1 MAKIV
6 IGLLMITVFVLMML
20 FLLIIGLSIALL
32 VFSRKGM
39 KSRASLTEKE
49 AS

>member
-20 FLLIIGLSIALL
+20 FLLIVGLSIALL
-32 VFSRKGM
+32 VFSRKGT
-39 KSRASLTEKE
+39 KRQGSLTEKE
-49 AS
+49 PL